1 MGIVSSTLMLVA
13 AQLAWNCQRFL
24 DPRYRYVEPIKT
36 LEISSTPTTA
46 SAGVDDATNHQ
57 SVARVTDTLSSHQ
70 ENRNRR
76 AAQLRYRRKRPSSFD
91 ASLIAKSMIKNGIPV
106 HTGSRVVS
114 STPSTLKR
122 QQAPAWNNSSASI
135 SSSSSSISS
144 SEDSDV
150 ELKVSREKT
159 LERTR
164 TQPENDEDNDNDI
177 NDQKYMMSA
186 AEEAAFRMT
195 VGRGHFSRSKKDRF
209 LNHLRLEKRLNDL
222 NREFF
227 ELTCRAH
234 SRSLYRHH
242 SGDLRKIV

>member
-1 MGIVSSTLMLVA
+1 MGIVSSTLTLVA
-13 AQLAWNCQRFL
+13 AQ
-24 DPRYRYVEPIKT
+24 YVEPTKT
-36 LEISSTPTTA
+36 LEASSAPA
-46 SAGVDDATNHQ
+46 AV
-57 SVARVTDTLSSHQ
+57 SVELDEAKNQQPVPRVLDTLSSHQ

-91 ASLIAKSMIKNGIPV
+91 ASLIAKSMIRNGIPISA
-106 HTGSRVVS
+106 GSRVVS

-122 QQAPAWNNSSASI
+122 QQAPQWSESSSASA
-135 SSSSSSISS
+135 SSSSSISS
-144 SEDSDV
+144 
-150 ELKVSREKT
+150 K
-159 LERTR
+159 
-164 TQPENDEDNDNDI
+164 ENNNNDDEI
-177 NDQKYMMSA
+177 VGQKYTMSA

>member
-1 MGIVSSTLMLVA
+1 MILVTLGIRQSLGMTSAGVIHPSKI
-13 AQLAWNCQRFL
+13 
-24 DPRYRYVEPIKT
+24 YVEPTKT
-36 LEISSTPTTA
+36 LEASSAPA
-46 SAGVDDATNHQ
+46 AV
-57 SVARVTDTLSSHQ
+57 SVGLDEAKNQQPVPRVPDTLSSHQ

-91 ASLIAKSMIKNGIPV
+91 ASLIAKSMIRNGIPV
-106 HTGSRVVS
+106 SAGSRVVS

-122 QQAPAWNNSSASI
+122 QQAPQWSESSSASA
-135 SSSSSSISS
+135 SSSSSISS
-144 SEDSDV
+144 SEDSDIDI
-150 ELKVSREKT
+150 KANNEKI
-159 LERTR
+159 LERTCGQ
-164 TQPENDEDNDNDI
+164 TEENNNNDDEI
-177 NDQKYMMSA
+177 VGQKYTMSA